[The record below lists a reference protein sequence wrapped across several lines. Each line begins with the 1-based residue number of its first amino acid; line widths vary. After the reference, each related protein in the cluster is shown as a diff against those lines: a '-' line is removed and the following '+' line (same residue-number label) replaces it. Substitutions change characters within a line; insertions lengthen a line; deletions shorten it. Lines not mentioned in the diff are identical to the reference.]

1 MEIDEMDLRPAK
13 HHSRLHEEAV
23 SYYETELAKERKR
36 ENGELVQVK
45 SEISGIHV
53 NDK

>member
-36 ENGELVQVK
+36 ENGEFIQTGPEV
-45 SEISGIHV
+45 SGLYV